1 MKPSLKTNPAQI
13 FPSEDLGARTTTSL
27 HCLGTSCK
35 KSSVTKRR
43 WFYPAKTKSKSPHHP
58 LKKTT
63 NPKTL
68 WRRSLIL
75 SGSLNI
81 YQSKKNFLVA
91 KKTKKLANSHVSPS
105 ILLIIL
111 GCLIG
116 HFKPFEKNVRQ
127 IGSSPHESGWKMTQK
142 ICWNNHLDRISWYR
156 LGWGGWLGARPCHSN
171 PGKFHKEKSGKPHGA
186 TSRTCSR
193 WAKPSAVSRGKST
206 SKSWRKWRN
215 QPMEKRPRLGIL
227 HV

>member
-58 LKKTT
+58 LKKNT
-63 NPKTL
+63 NPKIL

-105 ILLIIL
+105 ILLIIF

-116 HFKPFEKNVRQ
+116 HFKPFEKMFV
-127 IGSSPHESGWKMTQK
+127 KLD
-142 ICWNNHLDRISWYR
+142 HLPTNRGEKW
-156 LGWGGWLGARPCHSN
+156 
-171 PGKFHKEKSGKPHGA
+171 HKKSVE
-186 TSRTCSR
+186 TT
-193 WAKPSAVSRGKST
+193 T
-206 SKSWRKWRN
+206 
-215 QPMEKRPRLGIL
+215 
-227 HV
+227 